1 MASVATWERELLE
14 EVLHAFF
21 GLRRIRVCLAPDS
34 FKVEVGDQARSAVA
48 RSRNYKGIKVV
59 LLDHAVEVDVPILL
73 SFAFVMFKPITYVND
88 CPASLP
94 Q

>member
-1 MASVATWERELLE
+1 MASVATRERELLE

-59 LLDHAVEVDVPILL
+59 LLDHAVEVDISALVRIRLDT
-73 SFAFVMFKPITYVND
+73 FEVTMTYVKD
-88 CPASLP
+88 
-94 Q
+94 